1 MFAKTNFLFFYLR
14 LFSDERFRRLTW
26 AIIWTCILSAI
37 SFLVATSVKCW
48 PISYTWTKWDGEHQ
62 GHCHDINIQTWVH
75 ASVNIILDI
84 VVVSLPISQIVRLNW
99 RWKQKLGAGMMF
111 AVALLITLVSI
122 LRLKTIKSFMKTS
135 NPTWDIVPIS
145 NWSFVEL
152 NGFIFCSCMPAFRNY
167 FRRIFRRRRGD
178 LPLGNRGRLRTV
190 VDRTIQPGGQLY
202 EIVSVDVD
210 QDGGSD
216 HSLQELS
223 QIDLGVGHLPTNVLA
238 MESDRGAS
246 QTSATE
252 HADHDKN
259 SAEMDLTDLYH
270 LSSLIFESVQENAG
284 TPRRNY
290 ANNQEA
296 EKERKSRG

>member
-1 MFAKTNFLFFYLR
+1 M
-14 LFSDERFRRLTW
+14 SSH
-26 AIIWTCILSAI
+26 I
-37 SFLVATSVKCW
+37 
-48 PISYTWTKWDGEHQ
+48 GEHWTDQ
-62 GHCHDINIQTWVH
+62 EFRIG
-75 ASVNIILDI
+75 
-84 VVVSLPISQIVRLNW
+84 
-99 RWKQKLGAGMMF
+99 
-111 AVALLITLVSI
+111 
-122 LRLKTIKSFMKTS
+122 
-135 NPTWDIVPIS
+135 DIVPIS

-238 MESDRGAS
+238 ESDQGAS